1 MTMDPRQKLE
11 PQDAVDYITA
21 VEDQLREVPHY
32 WDQFL
37 SSLEKY
43 RTQQADVM
51 TTIETVVNILH
62 PFPHLLEGYNAFLP
76 LPYGVHSKKDLNA
89 PHTSIISITT
99 PSGLMTRRRIVQ
111 PDLWPLLPPEEP
123 AMSEELLAMLALI
136 KEVEEY
142 YVDRPEVY
150 HAMVKAIPPRPD
162 NPRDKYQVIKEI
174 EEIIHDAPPV
184 FMHRFKKM
192 MDIEASY

>member
-1 MTMDPRQKLE
+1 MTLDPRRKLE

-32 WDQFL
+32 WVQFL

-51 TTIETVVNILH
+51 TTIETVVDILH

-76 LPYGVHSKKDLNA
+76 LPYG
-89 PHTSIISITT
+89 
-99 PSGLMTRRRIVQ
+99 

-123 AMSEELLAMLALI
+123 AMSEGLLAMLALI
-136 KEVEEY
+136 KDVEEY

-150 HAMVKAIPPRPD
+150 YAMVKAIQPRPE

-174 EEIIHDAPPV
+174 EDIIHDAPPE

-192 MDIEASY
+192 MDVETFVQANDRATGTGR